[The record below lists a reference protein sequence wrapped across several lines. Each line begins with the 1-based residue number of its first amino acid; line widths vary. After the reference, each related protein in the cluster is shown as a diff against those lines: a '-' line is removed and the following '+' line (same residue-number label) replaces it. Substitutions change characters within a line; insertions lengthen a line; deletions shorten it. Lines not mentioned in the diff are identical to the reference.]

1 MRMVKLSTLPSTP
14 ACAPRRATTL
24 AVGDAI
30 CLAVEQFGDA
40 SAPPVVFAHGFGQT
54 RHAWEESALA
64 LAASGWYC
72 VTVDARGHG
81 GSGWLDNGRYDFMQ
95 FIDDLATVAR
105 ASAKD
110 SREAPVLVGAS
121 MGGLVGLCA
130 QALHPTLFRALVLVD
145 ITPRW
150 EAAGVARIL
159 GFMRA
164 HPQGFA
170 TFDEAAN
177 AIASYLPHRTG
188 RYASDQSR
196 PERLRKLLI
205 VGDDGR
211 LRWHW
216 DPRLLDLV
224 EGESDRWQGT
234 LVDAARSIAVP
245 TLLVSGARSDVVSD
259 KTINEFLELVP
270 HARHARIDDAT
281 HMVAG
286 DANTAFARAVGDFI
300 DTLPSS
306 PVSVSA

>member
-1 MRMVKLSTLPSTP
+1 MVKFSPLPSTL
-14 ACAPRRATTL
+14 ARAPRRATTL
-24 AVGDAI
+24 AVGDDLR
-30 CLAVEQFGDA
+30 LAVEQFGDA

-54 RHAWEESALA
+54 RHAWEESAIA
-64 LAASGWYC
+64 LAGAGWYC

-81 GSGWLDNGRYDFMQ
+81 GSGWVDDGRYDYKQ
-95 FIDDLATVAR
+95 FIDDLAAVAR

-110 SREAPVLVGAS
+110 SHVAPILVGAS

-170 TFDEAAN
+170 TFDEAAD
-177 AIASYLPHRTG
+177 AIASYLPHRAE
-188 RYASDQSR
+188 RKS
-196 PERLRKLLI
+196 PEQLRKLLI

-224 EGESDRWQGT
+224 EGESSRWQGT

-259 KTINEFLELVP
+259 KTINEFLDLVP
-270 HARHARIDDAT
+270 HARHARIAEAT

-286 DANTAFARAVGDFI
+286 DANTAFARAVEDFM